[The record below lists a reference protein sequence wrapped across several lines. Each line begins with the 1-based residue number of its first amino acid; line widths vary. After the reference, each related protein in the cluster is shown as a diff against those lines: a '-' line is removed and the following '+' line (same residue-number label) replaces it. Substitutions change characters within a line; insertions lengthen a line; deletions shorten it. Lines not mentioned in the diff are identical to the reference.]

1 MYNLK
6 DFVEYDGSKLS
17 AKEMVLIWSR
27 ATGYCFVAY
36 GDVTA
41 DQKIVAMSD

>member
-1 MYNLK
+1 MNSIS

-17 AKEMVLIWSR
+17 AKHQVLIWSR

-36 GDVTA
+36 SEVTA
-41 DQKIVAMSD
+41 EQNIVAVAD